1 MFISGTETAQ
11 AAALWLK
18 DGPEHQRITLNKLIK
33 NEMRCYGRIESN
45 QLHAAWLWR
54 QRVLETILPAS
65 FRRALNIKTFVIWP
79 FYFELF
85 ILRYISHWRNEHGI
99 SPKIYSPL

>member
-45 QLHAAWLWR
+45 QLHAA
-54 QRVLETILPAS
+54 
-65 FRRALNIKTFVIWP
+65 
-79 FYFELF
+79 
-85 ILRYISHWRNEHGI
+85 
-99 SPKIYSPL
+99 